1 MFKRHLVDRANRLAS
16 WVHDEECCRWVGVVC
31 DNVTGHVL
39 ELHLRNPT
47 LEYDAPVAE
56 YEANKRSKLGGK
68 LNHSLLNLKHL
79 SYLDLSNNDFGGIHI
94 PRFFGSMGSL
104 RYLNLSHAGFGGLVP
119 RQLGNLSNMQYL
131 DLNADDDLNA
141 NDEYR
146 TMFVENLRWLVG
158 ISRLKY
164 LDMSFVDLI
173 PAKLQKAV
181 VCKTKTSI
189 ASPHDQH
196 LKTKDAKLTRQK
208 DRSSAN

>member
-1 MFKRHLVDRANRLAS
+1 MDSSIVILIFFLGFFTLPTINISFTNGSFSVGCIESEKQALLMFKRHLVDRANRLAS

-146 TMFVENLRWLVG
+146 TMFVENL
-158 ISRLKY
+158 
-164 LDMSFVDLI
+164 
-173 PAKLQKAV
+173 
-181 VCKTKTSI
+181 
-189 ASPHDQH
+189 
-196 LKTKDAKLTRQK
+196 
-208 DRSSAN
+208 